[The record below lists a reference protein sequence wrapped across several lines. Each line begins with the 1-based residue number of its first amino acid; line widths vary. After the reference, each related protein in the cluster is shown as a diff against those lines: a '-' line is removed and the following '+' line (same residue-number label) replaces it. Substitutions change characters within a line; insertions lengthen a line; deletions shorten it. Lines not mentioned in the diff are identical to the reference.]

1 MTLLPNEHEILTS
14 NEDKIVLTNKRIQMT
29 EKDWGRSYKIS
40 IFLEDIS
47 STQVVYKSNILWL
60 ILSIL
65 CLLYFAF
72 ALLQN
77 DRFGYYDKAPMQISF
92 VIGIIFL
99 ALYWFSR
106 RHIISIHSDGGKPLE
121 IMVNRMPDSEI
132 EHFFDKVQLAK
143 DERIEELFKS

>member
-1 MTLLPNEHEILTS
+1 MTLLPNELEVVTS

-29 EKDWGRSYKIS
+29 QKDWGRSYKIS

-47 STQVVYKSNILWL
+47 STQVIYKSNILWL

-65 CLLYFAF
+65 SLLYFAIT
-72 ALLQN
+72 LMQN
-77 DRFGYYDKAPMQISF
+77 DRFGYSDKTSMQVSF

-106 RHIISIHSDGGKPLE
+106 RHVISIHSDGGKPLE
-121 IMVNRMPDSEI
+121 FMVNRMSDTEI

-143 DERIEELFKS
+143 DERMQELSKH